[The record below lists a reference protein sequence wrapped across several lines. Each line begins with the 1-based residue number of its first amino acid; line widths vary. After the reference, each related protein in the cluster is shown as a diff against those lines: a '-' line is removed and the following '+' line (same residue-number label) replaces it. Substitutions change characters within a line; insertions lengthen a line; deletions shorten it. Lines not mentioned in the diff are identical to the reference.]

1 MMEGRRVVRKEKR
14 IQADC
19 CLQPAHLLLKHP
31 VSHLIESTASTQNV
45 LPGLISTHRNYT
57 NASISFSLHLKWA
70 PLARQTI
77 YARTTPSTSMI
88 YCCVLIAQIKSNMLS
103 P

>member
-1 MMEGRRVVRKEKR
+1 MEGRRVVREEKR

-19 CLQPAHLLLKHP
+19 CLQPAHLLLKQP

-45 LPGLISTHRNYT
+45 LPGLISTHRNDI
-57 NASISFSLHLKWA
+57 NVSISFSLHLKWA
-70 PLARQTI
+70 PWARQTI
-77 YARTTPSTSMI
+77 HTPSTSMI
-88 YCCVLIAQIKSNMLS
+88 YCCALIAHIKENMLS